1 MAKPIGTHALNL
13 VRGALIG
20 TAEVVPGISGGTVA
34 LITGIY
40 ETLITSAGHVVSGLR
55 LTVSD
60 LPRGRGMARAGAEFR
75 QADWAA
81 VAAVLIGMVAAALTA
96 AKLLAPLVESERQFA
111 YAVFFGLV
119 LASVYVPYSS
129 TLQRWRAGDYLLALV
144 VAAVAFVLIGL
155 PPSEIEPNPLIVAA
169 AAAVAVSAL
178 VLPGM
183 SGSLILLTLG
193 LYTSTMDA
201 LNDRDLGYIGTFVL
215 GALIG
220 GALFVKLLQWLLDRH
235 HHLAMVVMTGLLAGS
250 LRALWPWQE
259 EDRSFTAPTEVPF
272 TVLLMAVGF
281 ALVVGVLLLER
292 ATRARRGDAQDGHG
306 GQEGHGGRGGG
317 DHPGGGGAPQGGRH
331 ARPASGS
338 APRM

>member
-40 ETLITSAGHVVSGLR
+40 ETIITSAGHVVSGIR

-81 VAAVLIGMVAAALTA
+81 VIAVLIGMATAALTA

-129 TLQRWRAGDYLLALV
+129 TTKRWRVGDYLLALG

-155 PPSEIEPNPLIVAA
+155 PPSEIDPNPLIITA

-193 LYTSTMDA
+193 LYTSTMNA
-201 LNDRDLGYIGTFVL
+201 VNDRDMGYLGFFFL
-215 GALIG
+215 GALLG
-220 GALFVKLLQWLLDRH
+220 GALFVKLLQWVLEHH

-259 EDRSFTAPTEVPF
+259 EDRTFTAPTEVPF

-281 ALVVGVLLLER
+281 VLVVAILLLER
-292 ATRARRGDAQDGHG
+292 ATRSRRGGAE
-306 GQEGHGGRGGG
+306 EGHGGRHGGHGGHGGG
-317 DHPGGGGAPQGGRH
+317 HGGGAPQGGRH